1 MKYDRQD
8 KLDKLHEQYKNGEIG
23 RRERMGKLEG
33 GIF

>member
-23 RRERMGKLEG
+23 RREKLEG